1 MYSSVENSQGRWG
14 RSTGG
19 VFLDIENLKSKLRAF
34 SKERDWEQ
42 FHNPKNISTALS
54 VEASELLEIFQWSN
68 DGGLSEI
75 NDPKKRKEIEKE
87 IADVFNYLLKL
98 VDILDMDLEKAA
110 LEKINE
116 NGKKYPVEESK
127 GKSVKYTE
135 FNEDE
140 S

>member
-1 MYSSVENSQGRWG
+1 MP
-14 RSTGG
+14 STDS
-19 VFLDIENLKSKLRAF
+19 LDITIAEIDSF
-34 SKERDWEQ
+34 VSQRDWEQ

-135 FNEDE
+135 FNED
-140 S
+140 